1 MKEYLPNIQKA
12 LSSVSSTASKRNDN
26 MVLEYFDN

>member
-1 MKEYLPNIQKA
+1 MNEYLPNIQKD
-12 LSSVSSTASKRNDN
+12 LISVSNAARKCNGN